1 MDQDTLRV
9 PKLGFKYIWKSE
21 RRVLPKG
28 LYAPLFLCKSGSPQ
42 AYKVCRCRRSG
53 YKEVSLTDTRT
64 PSQRRHIMQSVRPKD
79 TGPEV
84 AVRKMLHSL
93 GYRFRL
99 HRKDL
104 PGTPDIVFP
113 RKKKVVFVHGCYWH
127 GHECN
132 KGRLPKSK
140 LDYWQP
146 KIARNRERD
155 AEKSRLLEDLGWEV
169 LTVWQCELRNPETL
183 QDKLVKFLDK

>member
-1 MDQDTLRV
+1 M
-9 PKLGFKYIWKSE
+9 
-21 RRVLPKG
+21 
-28 LYAPLFLCKSGSPQ
+28 
-42 AYKVCRCRRSG
+42 
-53 YKEVSLTDTRT
+53 TDTRT